1 MPFPSHPHTDTC
13 RMCLSIAT
21 FAYVGVEIVAASAL
35 ESAPYSYRARRRSNA
50 RAESDLSR
58 RSTDTLIGN
67 TVKFSSMYISI
78 LATIAYSICGLLIS
92 FDIDW
97 RHCGLPRLSWTETA
111 GDERDCLP
119 LTTSAFVAIA
129 GESEI
134 PHLAH
139 VFNAFLVFTCLTC
152 AGTNLYVA
160 SRTLFGLTSRL
171 DGGKGQPWHL
181 RILAWFGRTNSRKV
195 PFRAMVFSAAAFFW
209 VPYLQ
214 LSGGTSTETP
224 IGMFVEI
231 LAQMGSV
238 PVVIVWACEVL
249 AFIRYYYCIRRHQS
263 VLEAQ
268 GIPLVRRFCEAE
280 YNDYIYRSPLQPVLA
295 YIALIGCLFI
305 LIVAN
310 GASLWG
316 RFYTFPFL
324 SSYLVVSDS
333 HQPQLL
339 TVLNFSCP

>member
-1 MPFPSHPHTDTC
+1 
-13 RMCLSIAT
+13 MCLSIAT

-35 ESAPYSYRARRRSNA
+35 ESAPYSYDRRRRSSV
-50 RAESDLSR
+50 RAESDLSQ

-67 TVKFSSMYISI
+67 TVKFSSMYIS
-78 LATIAYSICGLLIS
+78 LMATIAYSVCGLLIS

-97 RHCGLPRLSWTETA
+97 QNCGLPRLSWTEKP
-111 GDERDCLP
+111 GDEEPCFAF
-119 LTTSAFVAIA
+119 TTSAFVTIA
-129 GESEI
+129 GESGI
-134 PHLAH
+134 RHLDN
-139 VFNAFLVFTCLTC
+139 VFNAFLVFTCVTC

-171 DGGKGQPWHL
+171 DGGRGQAWHL
-181 RILAWFGRTNSRKV
+181 RILAYFGRTDSRKV

-209 VPYLQ
+209 VPFLQ
-214 LSGGTSTETP
+214 LRGGTSTESP

-249 AFIRYYYCIRRHQS
+249 AFIRYYHCIRQHQTT
-263 VLEAQ
+263 LEAL
-268 GIPLVRRFCEAE
+268 GVPLVRRFSEAD
-280 YNDYIYRSPLQPVLA
+280 YNDYIYRSPLQPILA
-295 YIALIGCLFI
+295 YIALAGCLFI

-316 RFYTFPFL
+316 QFYTFPFL
-324 SSYLVVSDS
+324 SSYLVVST
-333 HQPQLL
+333 P
-339 TVLNFSCP
+339 